1 MSGGGL
7 NAAQPNRREAK
18 GMARKQ
24 LGYYLQN
31 LQHDIPA
38 GIVVFLVALPLCLGV
53 ALASG
58 APLFSGLV
66 AGIVGGVVVS
76 WLSGSQLSVS
86 GPAAGLTV
94 IVLQGIEQVGGFEVF
109 LLSVVLAGILQVVLG
124 YLKAGVIGA
133 YFPSAVIRGMLS
145 AIGLILIMKQ
155 LPHAVGYGADVVVDE
170 TYSPETPSSTFF
182 EMGDALNS
190 ISMGATLVTLAA
202 LAIMA
207 LWETPLIK
215 RIKLLGNVPG
225 PLVAVIWGVVF
236 GVLTTGTPLEIAGQH
251 LVSLPAHHTLG
262 ELLGHLVFPD
272 FSGITNLQVLS
283 LSVTIAIIASLET
296 LLSLEA
302 VDKLDPF
309 RRVAPTNRELKAQGI
324 GNIISGLLGGLP
336 MTSVI
341 VRSSANV
348 NSGGRT
354 KVSCFVHGLLLLLS
368 VVFLVDW
375 INYIPLSALAAILLM
390 TGYKLARPR
399 IFLDMY
405 RRGHDQFLPFAI
417 TVAAILAS
425 DLLKGIAIGMALGL
439 IFTMRANF
447 HAAITLTRDGNHY
460 LIRLRK
466 DVSFLNKALLRELLD
481 KVEPNGHVIIDGTRA
496 EFIDKDIIGS
506 VINYLKAAPESGI
519 TVHLRNIAGVSGYG
533 HDVAQSGA
541 LGPGEAEH

>member
-1 MSGGGL
+1 
-7 NAAQPNRREAK
+7 
-18 GMARKQ
+18 MARKQ

-66 AGIVGGVVVS
+66 AGIVGGVVVY

-207 LWETPLIK
+207 LCETPFIK

-262 ELLGHLVFPD
+262 ELL
-272 FSGITNLQVLS
+272 
-283 LSVTIAIIASLET
+283 
-296 LLSLEA
+296 
-302 VDKLDPF
+302 
-309 RRVAPTNRELKAQGI
+309 
-324 GNIISGLLGGLP
+324 
-336 MTSVI
+336 
-341 VRSSANV
+341 
-348 NSGGRT
+348 
-354 KVSCFVHGLLLLLS
+354 
-368 VVFLVDW
+368 
-375 INYIPLSALAAILLM
+375 
-390 TGYKLARPR
+390 
-399 IFLDMY
+399 
-405 RRGHDQFLPFAI
+405 
-417 TVAAILAS
+417 
-425 DLLKGIAIGMALGL
+425 
-439 IFTMRANF
+439 
-447 HAAITLTRDGNHY
+447 
-460 LIRLRK
+460 
-466 DVSFLNKALLRELLD
+466 
-481 KVEPNGHVIIDGTRA
+481 
-496 EFIDKDIIGS
+496 
-506 VINYLKAAPESGI
+506 
-519 TVHLRNIAGVSGYG
+519 
-533 HDVAQSGA
+533 
-541 LGPGEAEH
+541 